1 MLVSLVVAMDETRT
15 IGRDGGLP
23 WHLPADLRNFKKITM
38 GKPIVMG
45 RKTHESIG
53 RSLPG
58 RENIVVTRNRGY
70 RSPGCTVVHSLNEAL
85 EAGAG
90 VDEIM
95 IIGGATIYLRAIP
108 VARRIYL
115 TQVHTRISG
124 DVQFPELE
132 ADQWR
137 ATERVDH
144 LADERNP
151 HAYSF
156 VVLEKQD
163 R

>member
-1 MLVSLVVAMDETRT
+1 MDETRT

-95 IIGGATIYLRAIP
+95 NHRRRNNLSPRHTGRTPYLPNTSAHSHQRRRAI
-108 VARRIYL
+108 
-115 TQVHTRISG
+115 S
-124 DVQFPELE
+124 
-132 ADQWR
+132 
-137 ATERVDH
+137 
-144 LADERNP
+144 
-151 HAYSF
+151 
-156 VVLEKQD
+156 
-163 R
+163 

>member
-1 MLVSLVVAMDETRT
+1 MDETRT